1 MIRKI
6 LLGLL
11 VLLILGTAAYLRFH
25 QAKPPMEVGYAGDRQ
40 VTVWSTSAQV
50 REPVTTVSFGEK
62 LDVLQ
67 RFQDQVKVS
76 TSTGITGWIEERELL
91 SADVWQT
98 AKDLTKKAATM
109 PVEARGHTK
118 TLSNLHIEPGRD
130 SLRIRQLYKNTA
142 LDVLARQPVSAAA
155 VRGAGAEEDPKAES
169 AGKKEDWWLVLAHNS
184 DQTTM
189 AGWVMGRFID
199 LDVPAPLPDY
209 ASSAG
214 MRIVG
219 WFELNRVVDASQ
231 NAKPQYLLVGTH
243 GAEGQPC
250 DFSLLRVYTWGQKK
264 ERYETAFVESDVCG
278 KLPVKII
285 KASTPG
291 GEVRFEF
298 QNLSGKG
305 SEQRTYVM
313 RQTVVRRVREAGE
326 PQPRKRKR

>member
-1 MIRKI
+1 VTRKL
-6 LLGLL
+6 LLGLT
-11 VLLILGTAAYLRFH
+11 VLLILGTAAYLRFRH
-25 QAKPPMEVGYAGDRQ
+25 PSGPTPMGYAGERQ
-40 VTVWSTSAQV
+40 VTIWSSSAQV
-50 REPVTTVSFGEK
+50 REPVTTVSFGER

-67 RFQDQVKVS
+67 RFQDRVKVR

-98 AKDLTKKAATM
+98 AKDLDKKALAM
-109 PVEARGHTK
+109 PIEARGHTK
-118 TLSNLHIEPGRD
+118 VLSNLHIEPGRD
-130 SLRIRQLYKNTA
+130 SLRLRQLNKNTP
-142 LDVLARQPVSAAA
+142 LDVLARQPVA
-155 VRGAGAEEDPKAES
+155 VAMPRGAAAEEDPS
-169 AGKKEDWWLVLAHNS
+169 AASPGKKEDWWLVLAHNS
-184 DQTTM
+184 NQTTM

-199 LDVPAPLPDY
+199 LDVPEPLPDY

-214 MRIVG
+214 MRIVA
-219 WFELNRVVDASQ
+219 WFELNRVADASQ

-278 KLPVKII
+278 KLPVTVTKPT
-285 KASTPG
+285 TPG

-305 SEQRTYVM
+305 AEQRKYVM

-326 PQPRKRKR
+326 AKPRKSKR

>member
-1 MIRKI
+1 VIRKI

-25 QAKPPMEVGYAGDRQ
+25 HAKPPMEVGYAGDRQ

-67 RFQDQVKVS
+67 RFQDQVKVR
-76 TSTGITGWIEERELL
+76 TTTGITGWIEERELL

-118 TLSNLHIEPGRD
+118 ALSNLHIEPGRD

-155 VRGAGAEEDPKAES
+155 VRGGGAEEDPKAES

-189 AGWVMGRFID
+189 
-199 LDVPAPLPDY
+199 VPRGC
-209 ASSAG
+209 AS
-214 MRIVG
+214 
-219 WFELNRVVDASQ
+219 L
-231 NAKPQYLLVGTH
+231 
-243 GAEGQPC
+243 
-250 DFSLLRVYTWGQKK
+250 
-264 ERYETAFVESDVCG
+264 
-278 KLPVKII
+278 
-285 KASTPG
+285 G
-291 GEVRFEF
+291 GS
-298 QNLSGKG
+298 N
-305 SEQRTYVM
+305 
-313 RQTVVRRVREAGE
+313 
-326 PQPRKRKR
+326 

>member
-1 MIRKI
+1 MTGWSAGSI
-6 LLGLL
+6 LVTERTFERNLGLL
-11 VLLILGTAAYLRFH
+11 YAKTFYDAARAARETAGNPAACRPSICLLYT
-25 QAKPPMEVGYAGDRQ
+25 
-40 VTVWSTSAQV
+40 
-50 REPVTTVSFGEK
+50 SFGEK

-189 AGWVMGRFID
+189 AG
-199 LDVPAPLPDY
+199 L
-209 ASSAG
+209 
-214 MRIVG
+214 
-219 WFELNRVVDASQ
+219 
-231 NAKPQYLLVGTH
+231 
-243 GAEGQPC
+243 
-250 DFSLLRVYTWGQKK
+250 SL
-264 ERYETAFVESDVCG
+264 
-278 KLPVKII
+278 IHI
-285 KASTPG
+285 
-291 GEVRFEF
+291 
-298 QNLSGKG
+298 
-305 SEQRTYVM
+305 
-313 RQTVVRRVREAGE
+313 
-326 PQPRKRKR
+326 